1 MGNAPTAMVKLE
13 SMAAGREGIAL
24 LSRSFPNINARK
36 ILARYLLG
44 HIGWLAAVLYS
55 DRAAVFLFLKG
66 QGVHLLPFQKQGR
79 ENPPPFLLLHPTVR
93 LDSGIV

>member
-36 ILARYLLG
+36 ILAHYLLG
-44 HIGWLAAVLYS
+44 HIGWIAAVPYG
-55 DRAAVFLFLKG
+55 AAVFLFLKG